1 MYNGN
6 KAYNYSEE
14 RYLKSI
20 NRRDLLNILA
30 ENNPDSKGIL
40 RKKVNFLFDNGY
52 LKEAIDDAYSYL
64 EQNDDESIKI
74 KLVRALMH
82 LERVNEV
89 EKVKNINIE
98 ELYDIYCVYNNDYMF
113 VKEIQNGS
121 CGLDIVRQE
130 YVLMSLN
137 ILTLEWIWIYFM
149 PYVISLLNNNIEE
162 SKEWLEFLIDKLHY
176 PINILAL
183 ELKNEKFNY
192 FKKNKDYM
200 ALYHFINWAKKNK
213 FSSYNDLQLSYNY
226 SRFPDGIYFFSRC
239 LLYGFK

>member
-1 MYNGN
+1 M
-6 KAYNYSEE
+6 
-14 RYLKSI
+14 L
-20 NRRDLLNILA
+20 
-30 ENNPDSKGIL
+30 ENNPDIKGIL
-40 RKKVNFLFDNGY
+40 RKKVDFLFDNGY

-64 EQNDDESIKI
+64 EQNNDEAIKA

-89 EKVKNINIE
+89 EKVININIE
-98 ELYDIYCVYNNDYMF
+98 ELYDVYGVYKNDYRF

-121 CGLDIVRQE
+121 CDLDIVRQE

-137 ILTLEWIWIYFM
+137 IHTLKWIWIYFM
-149 PYVISLLNNNIEE
+149 PYVISLLNNNLEE
-162 SKEWLEFLIDKLHY
+162 SNEWLEFLIDKFHY

-183 ELKNEKFNY
+183 ELKKEKFNY
-192 FKKNKDYM
+192 FNRNNDYI

-213 FSSYNDLQLSYNY
+213 LSNYNDLQLSYNY